1 MDNLYGFGGILREL
15 REKKGL
21 TQAELGVIL
30 GVAGSTVSKYE
41 KSPHPPDGSMIRN
54 ISDKMGVSCDY
65 LLGREPAGAVTFF
78 KLTDEQTEI
87 VKDLV
92 ELFREQNSTIKNK
105 LSSEQYEMLGRITA
119 CFLNK

>member
-41 KSPHPPDGSMIRN
+41 KNPNPPDGSMIRN

-92 ELFREQNSTIKNK
+92 ELFREQNSSIKNK

-119 CFLNK
+119 CFMEK